1 MDLIFQ
7 GLRRALTLLFSLDPE
22 VLRVTL
28 LSLQV
33 SGTATLVAVLGGVTA
48 GSALALSRFP
58 GRNIVVGLVNASMG
72 LPPVVVGLFVA
83 LMVWR
88 SGPLGSLGIIYTPAA
103 MIVAQAILAL
113 PIVTGI
119 SMAAVQQIPRGMR
132 LQVLALGATRL
143 QMVWVL
149 VKEAR
154 LPLLAAVMAGFGG
167 AISEV
172 GASLMVGGNIKGQ
185 TRVLTTAIVM
195 ETSRG
200 SFEAAI
206 ALGIILFLLTLAI
219 ALVLTRVQQREM
231 PR

>member
-1 MDLIFQ
+1 MDLVFQ

-22 VLRVTL
+22 ILRVTL

-48 GSALALSRFP
+48 GAALALSRFP
-58 GRNIVVGLVNASMG
+58 GRNLVVGLVNASMG

-103 MIVAQAILAL
+103 MIVAQAILAF

-172 GASLMVGGNIKGQ
+172 GASLMVGGNIRGQ